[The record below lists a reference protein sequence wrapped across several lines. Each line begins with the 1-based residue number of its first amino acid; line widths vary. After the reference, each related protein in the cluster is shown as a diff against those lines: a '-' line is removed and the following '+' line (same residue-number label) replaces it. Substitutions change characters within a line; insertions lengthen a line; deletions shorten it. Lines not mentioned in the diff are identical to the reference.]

1 MNIKQTEQLIK
12 HLNAYFEVDLMS
24 KTRKRNVIDVRHTV
38 MHVMRNMGY
47 TTTFIG
53 EMFNKDHATVVHA
66 SRKLRAL
73 INIEPEMR
81 VMYGVVKSMV
91 EQFIV
96 DNKILTRK
104 LMMEESENMKI
115 LFCKILKISGED
127 VDPWL
132 EKANISNDMYESY
145 TYEEEAV

>member
-53 EMFNKDHATVVHA
+53 TMFQKDHATVVHA
-66 SRKLRAL
+66 SKKLRAL
-73 INIEPEMR
+73 MNIEPEMK
-81 VMYGVVKSMV
+81 VMYGVVRNMV
-91 EQFIV
+91 EQFIQE
-96 DNKILTRK
+96 NNILTRK
-104 LMMEESENMKI
+104 LMMEESENMKL